1 MFASGTFDV
10 GSWTLRVGRSHCP
23 TILLY
28 GIIFVKI
35 PAGSLEE
42 GNMRLSRTGA
52 CLTVIGVY
60 LVVRLVSP
68 LIPAT
73 RAHGLEVFL
82 ALAAMM
88 LVQLALALTVAG
100 LNFRMRSTALLAVVS
115 AILFI
120 GMVVFARGLRHAA
133 PQIVGSVGAVQDLLL
148 LLAAVLMGCMAGRA
162 IRERN
167 IVLPIAVFAG
177 LVDYW
182 NVSVGPLG
190 KIVEN
195 KPAIISAVAIHMP
208 APGIPTVMIGMGDF
222 VFMALFFSAVFK
234 LGMNVRGTF
243 WLGYALLTA
252 TMYAVILFGGALP
265 ALLPMGIAVIGANR
279 RYFHLKRDEQ
289 LAMLYVGVILLTFL
303 IVSRFFG
310 FRR

>member
-1 MFASGTFDV
+1 MFNVRAARGLGCS
-10 GSWTLRVGRSHCP
+10 
-23 TILLY
+23 TIVLY
-28 GIIFVKI
+28 GIIFVKM
-35 PAGSLEE
+35 PAASLEE
-42 GNMRLSRTGA
+42 AKMRLSRTGA
-52 CLTVIGVY
+52 CLTIIGVY
-60 LVVRLVSP
+60 LVIRFVSP

-73 RAHGLEVFL
+73 RAHGLEIFL
-82 ALAAMM
+82 AVAVMM

-100 LNFRMRSTALLAVVS
+100 LNLRMRSTALLAVVS

-120 GMVVFARGLRHAA
+120 GMLVLTRGLRHAA

-148 LLAAVLMGCMAGRA
+148 LLAAVFLGCMAGRA

-167 IVLPIAVFAG
+167 IVLPVAVFAG

-182 NVSVGPLG
+182 NVSMGPLG

-208 APGIPTVMIGMGDF
+208 TPGIPTVMIGMGDF

-303 IVSRFFG
+303 VMSGIFM
-310 FRR
+310 FRK